1 MTGEK
6 KVRIVTG
13 GTILSKIEGERV
25 LYLLV
30 IFIIS
35 VLFPFIIKS
44 YRVKYLSS
52 IIMAI
57 FLSGGM
63 IITIALGIFYTSTLN
78 KGEILS
84 LGFAH
89 IVQYENEW
97 LFSLTSALNLG
108 QPGFWVPL
116 WVLLLSVIGASLFT
130 VLLIVNQIRDRP
142 DHTKLDKADGP
153 DATELAKFQK
163 TIKEIVLHQFYMLF
177 SPLGSVFVYQLLVAG
192 DAANQPVTVAIAA
205 LASGPALNIILDKAI
220 SKIEEIIG
228 KKK

>member
-1 MTGEK
+1 M
-6 KVRIVTG
+6 
-13 GTILSKIEGERV
+13 
-25 LYLLV
+25 YLLV

-63 IITIALGIFYTSTLN
+63 IITIAIGIFFTSTLN

-89 IVQYENEW
+89 IAQYENEW
-97 LFSLTSALNLG
+97 LFCLTSALNLG

-130 VLLIVNQIRDRP
+130 VLIIVNQIKDRP
-142 DHTKLDKADGP
+142 DFAKLDRTGA
-153 DATELAKFQK
+153 AEAQELTKFQK
-163 TIKEIVLHQFYMLF
+163 TIKDIVLHQFYMIF
-177 SPLGSVFVYQLLVAG
+177 SPLGSVFVYQLLVPG

-205 LASGPALNIILDKAI
+205 LGSGPALNIILDKAI
-220 SKIEEIIG
+220 NKIEEIIG